1 MGVEWQEG
9 GAREV
14 SGAREHKNVDLSI
27 VAAYSICQ
35 NSEGGIGRKEERA
48 SGDLDISRA
57 KMPRGTTGWI
67 RMWMACGLCLRRYDL
82 LLEGDFSPRSSVKRK
97 YGVARARSAYISLT
111 AADYCRLPRCAVV
124 TRGGQKRKEGRAQR
138 IRR

>member
-1 MGVEWQEG
+1 MGVEWQEGGGG

-48 SGDLDISRA
+48 SG
-57 KMPRGTTGWI
+57 
-67 RMWMACGLCLRRYDL
+67 
-82 LLEGDFSPRSSVKRK
+82 
-97 YGVARARSAYISLT
+97 ARS
-111 AADYCRLPRCAVV
+111 
-124 TRGGQKRKEGRAQR
+124 
-138 IRR
+138 